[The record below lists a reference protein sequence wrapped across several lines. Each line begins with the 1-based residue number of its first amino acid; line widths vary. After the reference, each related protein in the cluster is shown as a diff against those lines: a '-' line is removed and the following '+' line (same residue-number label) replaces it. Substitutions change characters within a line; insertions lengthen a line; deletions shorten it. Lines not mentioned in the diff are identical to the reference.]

1 MRFYSKKG
9 IVVGT
14 ILWGMVVLLV
24 SSLFMTPGSLVDGD
38 KLLAALIVVA
48 VSAFIGW
55 LWFNTYYEID
65 GKNLKIVAGPIRSKV
80 EIKSIT
86 TIKRSR
92 NLLSSPALSLIRLQV
107 KYGKW
112 NYALISPKNEEL
124 FCKRL
129 KEINPKIDI
138 NI

>member
-14 ILWGMVVLLV
+14 ILWGMVVLMV
-24 SSLFMTPGSLVDGD
+24 SSLFMTPGSLIDGD
-38 KLLAALIVVA
+38 KLLAAIIVVA

-55 LWFNTYYEID
+55 LWFNTYYEIE
-65 GKNLKIVAGPIRSKV
+65 GKILKIVAGPIRSKV

-138 NI
+138 SI

>member
-14 ILWGMVVLLV
+14 ILWGMVVLMV

-38 KLLAALIVVA
+38 KLLAAIIVVA

-55 LWFNTYYEID
+55 FWFNTYYEIE
-65 GKNLKIVAGPIRSKV
+65 GRILKIVAGPIRSKV

-138 NI
+138 SI